1 MAIAL
6 GFLAALVCLS
16 VAAVFAAAESAFATV
31 SRSDIDDAH
40 EEGRRGAVRLQRVVA
55 DPLVHTYV
63 LTFLRQFTEALATVF
78 IAYAYLQVFDVG
90 WEAVVCT
97 VVTASV
103 AVFVVAGVSPR
114 NVARHYPLQTALLL
128 GGLVSGL
135 RTALGPVALVL
146 VWLGN
151 MLTPARVSGGGAPLS
166 ESQLLDYVDRAQ
178 ASDVIEDEERTMI
191 ANVISLGDTRAWKIM
206 VPRTDL
212 VTVSTGTTLE
222 DAMVLFLRSGFSR
235 VPVTGED
242 VDDVRGFLYLKD
254 IARQLH
260 MRPELSTEVVDGFAR
275 EARFVPDTKQVDDL
289 LQEMQARNTHAA
301 VVVDEYG
308 GTAGVATLEDAV
320 EELVGEVA
328 DEHDRLRVRVRPA
341 RDGTWI
347 VPGGMRVDEV
357 TAAAGIEIPEGPDYE
372 TVAGYVMLE
381 LGRIPEAGDE
391 VRVEDAR
398 IVVERMHGRRVERMR
413 LIPDYLVH
421 DRQRSRAAA
430 GQADAQGG
438 ETR

>member
-16 VAAVFAAAESAFATV
+16 VAAVFAAAEPAFATV

-212 VTVSTGTTLE
+212 VTVSTGTTLD

-308 GTAGVATLEDAV
+308 GTAGIVTIEDIV
-320 EELVGEVA
+320 EEIVGEIDDEYDVSDEAVWQEDGSAIVSARMDIDDLAELFDVKIEDEDVSSVGGLLQKLVGRVPIA
-328 DEHDRLRVRVRPA
+328 GAHARISGLRLEALPGEGRRHRITRVRVDGA
-341 RDGTWI
+341 RDRT
-347 VPGGMRVDEV
+347 
-357 TAAAGIEIPEGPDYE
+357 TQ
-372 TVAGYVMLE
+372 
-381 LGRIPEAGDE
+381 EA
-391 VRVEDAR
+391 
-398 IVVERMHGRRVERMR
+398 
-413 LIPDYLVH
+413 
-421 DRQRSRAAA
+421 
-430 GQADAQGG
+430 
-438 ETR
+438 

>member
-212 VTVSTGTTLE
+212 VTVSTGTTLD

-308 GTAGVATLEDAV
+308 GTAGIVTIEDIV
-320 EELVGEVA
+320 EEIVGEIDDEYDVSDEAVWQEDGSAIVSARMDIDDLAELFDVKIEDEDVSSVGGLLQKLVGRVPIA
-328 DEHDRLRVRVRPA
+328 GAHARISGLRLEALPGEGRRHRITRVRVDGA
-341 RDGTWI
+341 RDRT
-347 VPGGMRVDEV
+347 
-357 TAAAGIEIPEGPDYE
+357 TQ
-372 TVAGYVMLE
+372 
-381 LGRIPEAGDE
+381 EA
-391 VRVEDAR
+391 
-398 IVVERMHGRRVERMR
+398 
-413 LIPDYLVH
+413 
-421 DRQRSRAAA
+421 
-430 GQADAQGG
+430 
-438 ETR
+438 

>member
-212 VTVSTGTTLE
+212 VTVSTGTTLD

-308 GTAGVATLEDAV
+308 GTAGIVTIEDIV
-320 EELVGEVA
+320 EEIVGEIDDEYDVSDEAVWQEDGSAIVSARMDIDDLAELFDVKIEDEDVSSVGGLLQKLVGRVQIA
-328 DEHDRLRVRVRPA
+328 GAHARISGLRLEALPGEGRRHRITRVRVDGA
-341 RDGTWI
+341 RDRT
-347 VPGGMRVDEV
+347 
-357 TAAAGIEIPEGPDYE
+357 TQ
-372 TVAGYVMLE
+372 
-381 LGRIPEAGDE
+381 EA
-391 VRVEDAR
+391 
-398 IVVERMHGRRVERMR
+398 
-413 LIPDYLVH
+413 
-421 DRQRSRAAA
+421 
-430 GQADAQGG
+430 
-438 ETR
+438 